1 MKPLLLL
8 LAMLLTACGHIE
20 YQPLTT
26 IDHVDHSRGYRLQH
40 VFHDQQDDDLFLVL
54 LFSGGGTRA
63 AAFGYGVLEVLAATP
78 ITGHGK
84 TASLLEKTDL
94 VHGVSG
100 GSILATYLGLHG
112 KNTVPRFER
121 EFLQQNLQSTVLR
134 QLLSLANL
142 PRLTSAQYG
151 RGDLLAEELDRLL
164 YHGATFADLAER
176 RQGPFAVISAT
187 DMSLGQRVEFTQEH
201 FDALCLDLNRL
212 PVARAVAASSAVPLI
227 FAPITLNN
235 HGGHCHY

>member
-20 YQPLTT
+20 YQPLAT

-112 KNTVPRFER
+112 KNTVPRFPSPTCR
-121 EFLQQNLQSTVLR
+121 ASPVRNTGAAICLPKNSIACSTTAR
-134 QLLSLANL
+134 PS
-142 PRLTSAQYG
+142 LTSPSAA
-151 RGDLLAEELDRLL
+151 RG
-164 YHGATFADLAER
+164 
-176 RQGPFAVISAT
+176 
-187 DMSLGQRVEFTQEH
+187 
-201 FDALCLDLNRL
+201 RL
-212 PVARAVAASSAVPLI
+212 PSSVP
-227 FAPITLNN
+227 PT
-235 HGGHCHY
+235 

>member
-8 LAMLLTACGHIE
+8 LACLLTACGHIE
-20 YQPLTT
+20 YQPLAT

-121 EFLQQNLQSTVLR
+121 EFLQQNLQSTVR
-134 QLLSLANL
+134 ASFFPSPTCRASPVRNTGAAICL
-142 PRLTSAQYG
+142 PKNSTASFTTARPLPTSPSAA
-151 RGDLLAEELDRLL
+151 RG
-164 YHGATFADLAER
+164 
-176 RQGPFAVISAT
+176 
-187 DMSLGQRVEFTQEH
+187 
-201 FDALCLDLNRL
+201 RL
-212 PVARAVAASSAVPLI
+212 PSSVP
-227 FAPITLNN
+227 PT
-235 HGGHCHY
+235 

>member
-20 YQPLTT
+20 YQPLAT

-121 EFLQQNLQSTVLR
+121 EFLQQNLQSTCPSPTCR
-134 QLLSLANL
+134 ASPARNTGAAICL
-142 PRLTSAQYG
+142 PKNSIACSTTARPSPTSPSAA
-151 RGDLLAEELDRLL
+151 RG
-164 YHGATFADLAER
+164 
-176 RQGPFAVISAT
+176 
-187 DMSLGQRVEFTQEH
+187 
-201 FDALCLDLNRL
+201 RL
-212 PVARAVAASSAVPLI
+212 PSSVP
-227 FAPITLNN
+227 PT
-235 HGGHCHY
+235 

>member
-20 YQPLTT
+20 YQPLAT

-142 PRLTSAQYG
+142 PRLTSAI
-151 RGDLLAEELDRLL
+151 RSRRFACRRTRPPALPRRDLCRPRRAPP
-164 YHGATFADLAER
+164 GAVCRHQCHRHEPRPAR
-176 RQGPFAVISAT
+176 RVYARTLRRP
-187 DMSLGQRVEFTQEH
+187 
-201 FDALCLDLNRL
+201 L
-212 PVARAVAASSAVPLI
+212 P
-227 FAPITLNN
+227 
-235 HGGHCHY
+235 

>member
-20 YQPLTT
+20 YQPLAT
-26 IDHVDHSRGYRLQH
+26 IDHVAHSRGYRLQH

-54 LFSGGGTRA
+54 LFSGGGSRA

-134 QLLSLANL
+134 SFFPSPTCRASPVRNTGAATCSPKNSTASFTTARPL
-142 PRLTSAQYG
+142 PTSPSAA
-151 RGDLLAEELDRLL
+151 RG
-164 YHGATFADLAER
+164 
-176 RQGPFAVISAT
+176 
-187 DMSLGQRVEFTQEH
+187 
-201 FDALCLDLNRL
+201 RL
-212 PVARAVAASSAVPLI
+212 PSSVP
-227 FAPITLNN
+227 PT
-235 HGGHCHY
+235 

>member
-20 YQPLTT
+20 YQPLAT

-54 LFSGGGTRA
+54 LFSGGGSRA

-112 KNTVPRFER
+112 KNTVP
-121 EFLQQNLQSTVLR
+121 
-134 QLLSLANL
+134 
-142 PRLTSAQYG
+142 
-151 RGDLLAEELDRLL
+151 
-164 YHGATFADLAER
+164 
-176 RQGPFAVISAT
+176 PF
-187 DMSLGQRVEFTQEH
+187 
-201 FDALCLDLNRL
+201 
-212 PVARAVAASSAVPLI
+212 
-227 FAPITLNN
+227 
-235 HGGHCHY
+235 

>member
-8 LAMLLTACGHIE
+8 LSLLLAACGHIE
-20 YQPLTT
+20 YQPLAT
-26 IDHVDHSRGYRLQH
+26 IDRVDHARGYRLQH

-121 EFLQQNLQSTVLR
+121 EFLQQNLQSTVLMR
-134 QLLSLANL
+134 DDINQKK
-142 PRLTSAQYG
+142 R
-151 RGDLLAEELDRLL
+151 
-164 YHGATFADLAER
+164 AT
-176 RQGPFAVISAT
+176 
-187 DMSLGQRVEFTQEH
+187 
-201 FDALCLDLNRL
+201 
-212 PVARAVAASSAVPLI
+212 
-227 FAPITLNN
+227 
-235 HGGHCHY
+235 

>member
-8 LAMLLTACGHIE
+8 LACLLTACGHIE
-20 YQPLTT
+20 YQPLAT

-54 LFSGGGTRA
+54 LFSGGGTR
-63 AAFGYGVLEVLAATP
+63 GVLEVLAATP

-121 EFLQQNLQSTVLR
+121 EFYSKTCKAPCGASFFPSPTCRVLPAR
-134 QLLSLANL
+134 SMAVATCSPKSLTASFTTARPL
-142 PRLTSAQYG
+142 PTSPSAA
-151 RGDLLAEELDRLL
+151 RG
-164 YHGATFADLAER
+164 
-176 RQGPFAVISAT
+176 
-187 DMSLGQRVEFTQEH
+187 
-201 FDALCLDLNRL
+201 RL
-212 PVARAVAASSAVPLI
+212 PSSVP
-227 FAPITLNN
+227 PT
-235 HGGHCHY
+235 

>member
-20 YQPLTT
+20 YQPLAT
-26 IDHVDHSRGYRLQH
+26 IDRVDHSRGYRLQH
-40 VFHDQQDDDLFLVL
+40 VFHEQQDDDLFLVL

-134 QLLSLANL
+134 RFFPLPTCRASPVRNTGAAICLPKNSTASFTTARPLPTSPNAARDRSPLS
-142 PRLTSAQYG
+142 
-151 RGDLLAEELDRLL
+151 
-164 YHGATFADLAER
+164 
-176 RQGPFAVISAT
+176 
-187 DMSLGQRVEFTQEH
+187 
-201 FDALCLDLNRL
+201 
-212 PVARAVAASSAVPLI
+212 
-227 FAPITLNN
+227 APPT
-235 HGGHCHY
+235 